1 MRSKATVLRLAHCF
15 WGLFG
20 PFVCGSALAQPQTK
34 PAPTTPSPT
43 QPAARQEDAAK
54 GSRATSSGTWT
65 TVEGRIVGIEDGKL
79 VVDVGGRAGATAGL
93 TAELWRPLRL
103 KNPATGRTVED
114 RYRIGALRIT
124 EALEVMSFAE
134 PEGEPRRPPAPGDIV
149 VVRVERPAP
158 AAPTPTAHAAAESAA
173 APAPANDADAA
184 AVTALIES
192 LRGKSPEQR
201 ISEMRAWIERNA
213 RNRFAR
219 SIAEELATLQRLVAS
234 RSQRETEASAAP
246 LAPSAPVEPELL
258 RFMRPGSGLAGEE
271 LEFGLE
277 IGGDVRGA
285 VLHTRHARE
294 VAYASTRMTESG
306 TRYWVATVPAER
318 VQAPVLEYFIEAVRP
333 DGTAVPMVG
342 SPEAPLRIHTPSR
355 PTPTPPTAH
364 HSIASIYTDYADY
377 NRLRGNDWLSQT
389 EGFFGMRFQELGVR
403 AVRTGFGVYR
413 GQGGSIQELDIEKLD
428 PRAVGLTYGYLEG
441 EIGVSRIV
449 SIVGR
454 LSVGLGEDG
463 VTGGGQA
470 HLRIGNDLETNLL
483 VGGEVLGGIGLRG
496 TAQLELSPK
505 GLVPVMIRT
514 EVTNQP
520 AGIAAHSLGPNPTTA
535 QAASDV
541 GGRIILQAG
550 YRIVPALVVFGRVS
564 GEGRTI
570 NHAGPGFGGGF
581 TFEW

>member
-1 MRSKATVLRLAHCF
+1 MRSKSKRFPFVRFLRPS
-15 WGLFG
+15 GLFALLA
-20 PFVCGSALAQPQTK
+20 PATALAQPK
-34 PAPTTPSPT
+34 PAPATPLSAR
-43 QPAARQEDAAK
+43 PAATASTASSSATAA
-54 GSRATSSGTWT
+54 WT
-65 TVEGRIVGIEDGKL
+65 TVEGRVVGVEDGKF
-79 VVDVGGRAGATAGL
+79 VVDVGARAGATAGL
-93 TAELWRPLRL
+93 TAELWRPLKL

-124 EALEVMSFAE
+124 EVLDVMSFAE
-134 PEGEPRRPPAPGDIV
+134 PEGESRRPPAPGDII

-158 AAPTPTAHAAAESAA
+158 ATPPPPRGASESA
-173 APAPANDADAA
+173 APAPTPSTDPDAA
-184 AVTALIES
+184 AVTTLIES
-192 LRGKSPEQR
+192 LHGKRPEER
-201 ISEMRAWIERNA
+201 ITEMRAWLGRNA

-219 SIAEELATLQRLVAS
+219 SIAEEVATLQRLMADRAEQRSVAPI
-234 RSQRETEASAAP
+234 AP
-246 LAPSAPVEPELL
+246 RVPVEPELL
-258 RFMRPGSGLAGEE
+258 RFMPPGSGLAGEA
-271 LEFGLE
+271 LEFGVE

-306 TRYWVATVPAER
+306 TRYWVATVSAER

-333 DGTAVPMVG
+333 DGTTVPMVG
-342 SPEAPLRIHTPSR
+342 SPESPLRIPTPDR
-355 PTPTPPTAH
+355 PTPAPPIAH
-364 HSIASIYTDYADY
+364 HSVASIYTDYADY

-389 EGFFGMRFQELGVR
+389 EGFFGMRFQDLGVR

-413 GQGGSIQELDIEKLD
+413 GQGGSIQELDVDGLP

-441 EIGVSRIV
+441 EIGVSRNV
-449 SIVGR
+449 SFVGR
-454 LSVGLGEDG
+454 LSAGLGEDG

-470 HLRIGNDLETNLL
+470 HLRIGSDLETNLL

-520 AGIAAHSLGPNPTTA
+520 AGVAARSLAPNPTTA

-581 TFEW
+581 AFEW